1 MYWRSLDNCHDQKN
15 EPMIFLS
22 SGVHHYTK
30 PKLTKKLTLTLN
42 LNLNLTKPKLKPRHK
57 LKPKPKKKVMV
68 MVMVMV
74 MVSFSFW
81 LCVYFAGQKYRWLI
95 FGLLFSALH
104 HDCVRILVK
113 KPR

>member
-1 MYWRSLDNCHDQKN
+1 MYHDWRSLDNCHDQKN

-42 LNLNLTKPKLKPRHK
+42 LNLNLNLS
-57 LKPKPKKKVMV
+57 LNINLNLNLKKKVMV

-95 FGLLFSALH
+95 FGL
-104 HDCVRILVK
+104 VMPVVI
-113 KPR
+113 